1 MNRCS
6 WCSDDEAYIA
16 YHDGEWGRP
25 QHDDVKLFELL
36 TLEGMQAGLSWI
48 TILKKREAFR
58 LAFCGFDAARVA
70 AFGEEDIARLMAD
83 AGIVRS
89 RRKIAAAIGNAR
101 AFMQVQRD
109 AGSFDRF
116 IWSYVDFSPIVN
128 APAPGNVP
136 SSTELSE
143 RISRDLKARGFRFVG
158 PTIVYSFMQAA
169 GLVNDHE
176 QDCALCG
183 RRGEEVPS
191 RTE

>member
-58 LAFCGFDAARVA
+58 RAFCGFDAVRVA

-128 APAPGNVP
+128 APEPGNVP

-176 QDCALCG
+176 QGCALCG

>member
-58 LAFCGFDAARVA
+58 RAVCGFDAVRVA

-128 APAPGNVP
+128 APEPGNVP

-176 QDCALCG
+176 QGCALCG

>member
-58 LAFCGFDAARVA
+58 RAFCGFDAARVA

-128 APAPGNVP
+128 APEPGNVP

-176 QDCALCG
+176 QGCALCG

>member
-16 YHDGEWGRP
+16 YHDCEWGRP

-58 LAFCGFDAARVA
+58 RAFCGFDPARVA
-70 AFGEEDIARLMAD
+70 AFGEEDFARLMAD
-83 AGIVRS
+83 AGIVRN

-101 AFMQVQRD
+101 AFVNVQRE

-116 IWSYVDFSPIVN
+116 IWSYVDFIPRVN

-136 SSTELSE
+136 SSSGLSE

-176 QDCALCG
+176 QGCALCG
-183 RRGEEVPS
+183 RRREEAHS
-191 RTE
+191 RAE